1 MNAPLLGLTHA
12 YEKNPN
18 QQRKK
23 KEHNTYH
30 QNIKY
35 FICSYKAIEINN
47 LFKNI
52 YILLNNIDKIET

>member
-1 MNAPLLGLTHA
+1 MHAPLLGLTHA
-12 YEKNPN
+12 YKKKPN
-18 QQRKK
+18 QQQ
-23 KEHNTYH
+23 NTYH